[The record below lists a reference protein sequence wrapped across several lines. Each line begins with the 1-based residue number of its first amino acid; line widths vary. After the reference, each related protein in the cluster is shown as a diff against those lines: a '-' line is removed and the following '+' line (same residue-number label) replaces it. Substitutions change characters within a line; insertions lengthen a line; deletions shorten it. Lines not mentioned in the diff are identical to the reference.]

1 MALISPLFC
10 EMILTVHITLETR
23 NPSGSAEYRQTKRHT
38 DIRTNKKEVKLGKF
52 GWTNKLMF
60 GMTQTFQ

>member
-1 MALISPLFC
+1 
-10 EMILTVHITLETR
+10 MILTVHITLETR

-60 GMTQTFQ
+60 GMTQTFK